1 LKTDM
6 TLNYKSCQL
15 QHGPL
20 NDRVYIMKIDQ
31 DKVEEVFALAE
42 SIADEH
48 GYSKIFAKVPL
59 SLIPQSIA
67 LGYEE
72 EARIPEFGKDPRGLA
87 FMSKFL
93 TEKRKRPRKTSEIMK
108 VKSATLTQGVS
119 QKCTILSKDYSIEAA
134 EIEDCSS
141 LALLYRETFASYP
154 FPIYD
159 PVFIAKSLVENVRY
173 FVIKHKKSIVAAAAA
188 EMNYDNRTVE
198 MTDFATL
205 PAYRGNQLGQVLLDH
220 METAIISEPIDTTY
234 TIARAVSHGMNITF
248 ARADYEF
255 AGTLINNTN
264 ISGSIESMNVWYKQI
279 IHP

>member
-1 LKTDM
+1 MSDITLKHGNS
-6 TLNYKSCQL
+6 LI

-20 NDRVYIMKIDQ
+20 SDRVYIMKLDSGEF
-31 DKVEEVFALAE
+31 EEVFALAE
-42 SIADEH
+42 SIADEQ

-72 EARIPEFGKDPRGLA
+72 EACIPGFGKDPTGLA

-93 TEKRKRPRKTSEIMK
+93 AEKRKGPRKTSEIMK

-119 QKCTILSKDYSIEAA
+119 QKCTILSKDYSIEEA

-141 LALLYRETFASYP
+141 LALLYREIFASYP

-159 PVFIAKSLVENVRY
+159 PVFIAKSMTENVRY

-198 MTDFATL
+198 MTDFVTL
-205 PAYRGNQLGQVLLDH
+205 PAYRRNQLGQVLLDH
-220 METAIISEPIDTTY
+220 MEVAMIPEPIDTAY
-234 TIARAVSHGMNITF
+234 TIARAISYGMNITF
-248 ARADYEF
+248 ARSDYEF